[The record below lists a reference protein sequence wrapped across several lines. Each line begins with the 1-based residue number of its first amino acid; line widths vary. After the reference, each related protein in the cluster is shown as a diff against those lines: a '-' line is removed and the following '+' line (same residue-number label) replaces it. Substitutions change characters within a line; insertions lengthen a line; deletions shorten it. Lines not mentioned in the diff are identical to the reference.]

1 MNAFVE
7 NDLITF
13 ANLAKQLFA
22 KNIKYCT
29 KREGEESI
37 FLKNLGRGLLLNNLQ
52 RIAANLSSK
61 INTVS
66 VYENKILI
74 ESRRLLAK
82 ITNITTEALDMIKKK
97 QKYYADFLILCQKRL
112 FDYEIKEIEKESGI
126 FLVVDTPIK
135 NLSEIHK
142 FQISTFLKG
151 FQHVFVKTST
161 GKTIT
166 LVVESSDSIRNV
178 KTKIQDSEG
187 FSPDMQK
194 LIFAGTQLDDESTLA
209 DYNIQNESTLNL
221 VLDTWAMA
229 SLTWLHARMHLWDL
243 DLTAI
248 RYRT

>member
-1 MNAFVE
+1 MNECVCGERSYYFCESCQAAICKEHKILHEKGRRREHIFKK
-7 NDLITF
+7 LGKRLT
-13 ANLAKQLFA
+13 AQQLA
-22 KNIKYCT
+22 
-29 KREGEESI
+29 
-37 FLKNLGRGLLLNNLQ
+37 

-97 QKYYADFLILCQKRL
+97 QKYYADLLILCQKRL
-112 FDYEIKEIEKESGI
+112 FDDEIKEIEKESGI

-151 FQHVFVKTST
+151 FQHVFVRTST

-166 LVVESSDSIRNV
+166 LVVESLDSIRNV

-187 FSPDMQK
+187 FTIDMQK
-194 LIFAGTQLDDESTLA
+194 LIFAGTQLDDERTLA

-221 VLDTWAMA
+221 LLRCLGYQIFIMFNKTIVLD
-229 SLTWLHARMHLWDL
+229 LKRLILL
-243 DLTAI
+243 KI
-248 RYRT
+248 